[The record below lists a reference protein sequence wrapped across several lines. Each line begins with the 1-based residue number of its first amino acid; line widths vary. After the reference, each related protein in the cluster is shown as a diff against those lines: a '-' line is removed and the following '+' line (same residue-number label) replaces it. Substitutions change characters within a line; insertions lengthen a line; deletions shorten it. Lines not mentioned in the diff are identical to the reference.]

1 MNCSYSENRHRKT
14 ALLCTAVHRIR
25 VFLHRI
31 SRVWTKRRQ
40 PGAADRLVFRYRERE
55 PDMRKGSIIL
65 LTIAVILLTAGC
77 GRSSV
82 SAAQQTEYGMK
93 AADFGSYNVPA
104 GWVKAERYSTED
116 KIFYVQ
122 EGEEEDEQPDNI
134 SIEFGRNKYKLEEH
148 MKFRDAIVKQLAMQ
162 LSGRQD
168 TMVSGE
174 GVYTDQ
180 EYIMYVFT
188 IEEEE
193 SGIMT
198 KQYYIVDDYRYC
210 LIILTNFD
218 GSGEAV
224 RAAGEMADSFVW
236 TTAAGQE

>member
-1 MNCSYSENRHRKT
+1 
-14 ALLCTAVHRIR
+14 
-25 VFLHRI
+25 
-31 SRVWTKRRQ
+31 
-40 PGAADRLVFRYRERE
+40 
-55 PDMRKGSIIL
+55 MRKGSIIL
-65 LTIAVILLTAGC
+65 LTITVILLTAGC

-82 SAAQQTEYGMK
+82 SAAAQQTEYGMK
-93 AADFGSYNVPA
+93 VADFGSYSVPV
-104 GWVKAERYSTED
+104 GWGKAERYSTED

-122 EGEEEDEQPDNI
+122 EGQEEDEQPDNI

-148 MKFRDAIVKQLAMQ
+148 MKFRDAIVKQLAVQ

-168 TMVSGE
+168 TTVSGE

-193 SGIMT
+193 SGVMT

-224 RAAGEMADSFVW
+224 QAAGEMADSFVW
-236 TTAAGQE
+236 TTEAGAQ